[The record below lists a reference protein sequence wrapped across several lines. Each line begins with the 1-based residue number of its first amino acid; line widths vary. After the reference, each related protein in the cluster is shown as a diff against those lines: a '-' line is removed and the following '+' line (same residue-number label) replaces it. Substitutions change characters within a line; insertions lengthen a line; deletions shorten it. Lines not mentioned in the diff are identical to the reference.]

1 MPVRN
6 GSYRHLTVLFFFKFK
21 VTVVRWTVGSA
32 AGPGMIFIFI
42 RVIQLWA
49 NRILT
54 EEDTAGSMTEQVMNG
69 TIRLLHQGGD
79 TADLMSD
86 WHPVFNQL
94 IMHMIDNRLR
104 GIVEMEGFLS
114 PGQGGGRQGRSVTI
128 NTSKL
133 EWVTERAQRK
143 FKSLYKIDVNFRN
156 AFNVMNPAGL
166 WP

>member
-1 MPVRN
+1 
-6 GSYRHLTVLFFFKFK
+6 
-21 VTVVRWTVGSA
+21 
-32 AGPGMIFIFI
+32 
-42 RVIQLWA
+42 
-49 NRILT
+49 
-54 EEDTAGSMTEQVMNG
+54 MTEQVMNG

-128 NTSKL
+128 NTSKPHA
-133 EWVTERAQRK
+133 EAVECRHSQ
-143 FKSLYKIDVNFRN
+143 KIDECRWALVLNRMRCGKCAPLTYFV
-156 AFNVMNPAGL
+156 F
-166 WP
+166 